1 MTLIIV
7 IIFVIGYACIAF
19 EELIHVNKAALALI
33 TGVLCWTMYI
43 VSNNNI
49 AETQTALMH
58 HVSEIASI
66 IFFLLG
72 VMTIVEL
79 IDAHHGFDI
88 ITEKIQLK
96 KASILL
102 WGIGILS
109 FFLSAILDNL
119 TTTIVMLSVTSKLVQ
134 DKTTRLW
141 FASIII
147 ICANFGGAWSPIGD
161 VTTTML
167 WIGGQI
173 TSIQIVKILI
183 LPSLLGAIVPIIIVQ
198 YKLKHATLNYV
209 KTNDITTQE
218 KREGRIILILG
229 LGLFTM
235 VPVFKT
241 LTNLPPF
248 MGMLLAVGI
257 IWVVTTLL
265 HKQKN
270 EEYKAQFNVAKA
282 LQRIDTPS
290 VLFFTGILLSV
301 AALQTAG
308 ILSTSAT
315 WLATRLGNEYYIGT
329 LLGAL
334 SAIIDNVPLVAAT
347 QHMYSLQQY
356 PTDNMFWHF
365 IALTTGSGGSIIIIG
380 SAAGVA
386 AMGVENISFGWHLK
400 NIAWI
405 ALLGYAISIVI
416 FYLQHTL

>member
-1 MTLIIV
+1 MTVLIM
-7 IIFVIGYACIAF
+7 IIFVAGYACIAF
-19 EELIHVNKAALALI
+19 EELIHINKAALALI
-33 TGVLCWTMYI
+33 TGVLCWTVY
-43 VSNNNI
+43 VLGNNNTTEI
-49 AETQTALMH
+49 HTALMH
-58 HVSEIASI
+58 HVSDIASI

-72 VMTIVEL
+72 AMTIVEL

-88 ITEKIQLK
+88 LTEKIQLK
-96 KASILL
+96 KATHLL
-102 WGIGILS
+102 WVIGVLS
-109 FFLSAILDNL
+109 FLLSAILDNL
-119 TTTIVMLSVTSKLVQ
+119 TSTIVMLSLTSKLVQ
-134 DKTTRLW
+134 DKKTRRW
-141 FASIII
+141 FAGIII

-173 TSIQIVKILI
+173 TALQIIKALI
-183 LPSLLGAIVPIIIVQ
+183 LPSLFGAIVPILIVQ
-198 YKLKHATLNYV
+198 YKLKHITLSAVNA
-209 KTNDITTQE
+209 NSITTHE
-218 KREGRIILILG
+218 KREGRTVLILG
-229 LGLFTM
+229 LGLFMM

-241 LTNLPPF
+241 LTHLPPF
-248 MGMLLAVGI
+248 MGMLLALGI
-257 IWVVTTLL
+257 IWVVTTIL

-290 VLFFTGILLSV
+290 ILFFAGILLSV

-308 ILSTSAT
+308 ILPTFAT
-315 WLATRLGNEYYIGT
+315 WLTALLGNEYYIGT
-329 LLGAL
+329 VLGIL

-356 PTDNMFWHF
+356 PTDHSFWQF

-386 AMGVENISFGWHLK
+386 AMGIENVSFGWYLK

-405 ALLGYAISIVI
+405 ALLGYAIGIAI
-416 FYLQHTL
+416 FYLQHIM